1 MRTREGKNRSYQNGT
16 LRGGQQFTRQIRQQ
30 QQSTDLDVDDRY
42 LSHEEDKMH
51 QLAGYFEAR
60 YRATTERIPLFE
72 QPDIAS
78 VRMKRRLMELR
89 AQGSQFDGRGSS
101 SRWSSLDG
109 GGSALLPAQ
118 EAAVGL
124 GGHYLGHSLSLANLS
139 SATKVSVASTCVV
152 VVVAVVVVVVLVVVG
167 LSLCCFAFDGAGS
180 LNYAYTL
187 LSFAF
192 FILSSKMKTNK
203 KCKVPV
209 NLYPE
214 DRLISGRLRK
224 EDEKKMKE
232 EHAKIE
238 HHEKFGVF
246 GSSIEMPN
254 AEELAAPIPL
264 GPLLGEWA
272 SGVPEDK
279 KRLKDLF
286 RTEDETMQGAL
297 RYAARKE
304 HSTLT
309 AELSNLQ

>member
-1 MRTREGKNRSYQNGT
+1 MN
-16 LRGGQQFTRQIRQQ
+16 
-30 QQSTDLDVDDRY
+30 
-42 LSHEEDKMH
+42 
-51 QLAGYFEAR
+51 
-60 YRATTERIPLFE
+60 
-72 QPDIAS
+72 
-78 VRMKRRLMELR
+78 
-89 AQGSQFDGRGSS
+89 
-101 SRWSSLDG
+101 
-109 GGSALLPAQ
+109 
-118 EAAVGL
+118 
-124 GGHYLGHSLSLANLS
+124 
-139 SATKVSVASTCVV
+139 
-152 VVVAVVVVVVLVVVG
+152 
-167 LSLCCFAFDGAGS
+167 
-180 LNYAYTL
+180 
-187 LSFAF
+187 
-192 FILSSKMKTNK
+192 TNK

-309 AELSNLQ
+309 AELSDLQ